1 MVVKSRLLQLLLFT
15 MTCQHRFEA
24 FITYYAGH
32 VCYRRGSAS
41 QLDDLKA
48 HPRQAVHMRRSRL
61 CSYDKATEMVERPA
75 STVPMQSG
83 EM

>member
-15 MTCQHRFEA
+15 MTCQHCFEA

-48 HPRQAVHMRRSRL
+48 HPRQAVHVRRYRL
-61 CSYDKATEMVERPA
+61 CSYDKATEMAERPA